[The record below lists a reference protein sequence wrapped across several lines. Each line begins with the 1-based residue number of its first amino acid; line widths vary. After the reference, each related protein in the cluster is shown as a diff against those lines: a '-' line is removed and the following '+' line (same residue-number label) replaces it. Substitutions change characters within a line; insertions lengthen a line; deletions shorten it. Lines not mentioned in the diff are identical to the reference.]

1 MIASFATKYSIA
13 GIAIMSVNLTLHL
26 CNLIKDI
33 LVSEVNEMVLEVC
46 KEVFKELLT
55 EIVPMAL
62 HCGVQ
67 FGSIQT
73 LSSLPCIVKLNI
85 PQVKKREE
93 EGNNLHNPAA

>member
-1 MIASFATKYSIA
+1 MG
-13 GIAIMSVNLTLHL
+13 GIAIMSVNLALHL

-55 EIVPMAL
+55 EIVPMAV

-67 FGSIQT
+67 FGSIQNVG
-73 LSSLPCIVKLNI
+73 SVPCIAKVNT

-93 EGNNLHNPAA
+93 EGNSPHNPAA

>member
-1 MIASFATKYSIA
+1 
-13 GIAIMSVNLTLHL
+13 MSVNLTLHL

-73 LSSLPCIVKLNI
+73 LSSLPCIAKVYTA
-85 PQVKKREE
+85 QVKKRDEE
-93 EGNNLHNPAA
+93 VNSLHNPAAQL